1 MKHVIDNDV
10 FFSAIYSR
18 HTNHAAARRW
28 LDKAKPEGWGIASET
43 YLAAVRLFMNPRLM
57 GAAALSA
64 TSALDVVEAELS
76 GKFPG
81 KILLAKT
88 IPERALLESISGH
101 GQIMDVWLVQ
111 IARDHKARLATFD
124 GGTLANWP
132 NLSTKI
138 L

>member
-10 FFSAIYSR
+10 FFAAIYTR
-18 HTNHAAARRW
+18 HTNHATARRW

-43 YLAAVRLFMNPRLM
+43 YLAAMRLFMNSRVM
-57 GAAALSA
+57 GAATLDA
-64 TSALDVVEAELS
+64 TSALDVVDAELG
-76 GKFPG
+76 GKYPG

-88 IPERALLESISGH
+88 LPERALLESISGH

-111 IARDHKARLATFD
+111 IARDHKAKLATFD

-132 NLSTKI
+132 SLSTRI
-138 L
+138 A